1 MSEPA
6 RWLSGRDVRP
16 LWLIYAD
23 GDRWLHV
30 AGKSLPEV
38 MLRSVTG
45 YGDWMVGQRRSY
57 QLNYPIV
64 LIDLDHVRINDKV
77 MRVTKWREFPDVDSA
92 KAAAKLLG

>member
-6 RWLSGRDVRP
+6 RWLNGRDVRP
-16 LWLIYAD
+16 LWLIFAD

-38 MLRSVTG
+38 MLRSVAG
-45 YGDWMVGQRRSY
+45 YGDWMVSQRRFY
-57 QLNYPIV
+57 QLNHPIV
-64 LIDLDHVRINDKV
+64 LIDLDQVIIEGKDL
-77 MRVTKWREFPDVDSA
+77 RVTKWREFPDEDSA